1 MKERAFTKK
10 ASVWKKAAACA
21 LAAVFLL
28 SACGMAKDTS
38 SSYDTSPTYQ
48 NSAMSG
54 GGSYAPQAY
63 EEAASEESYER
74 EEAMEIADDYD
85 TPMAAADG
93 DEAVNVNDGGSS
105 SDSEDGAV
113 EQADLKSSN
122 RKIVYTGNI
131 SLQSLEYDAS
141 VKSIHDKITQCG
153 GFIEN
158 EDTYNND
165 PYWYYTERTGAA
177 ANRTRRTLSLT
188 ARIPAEKFDAFMKDL
203 ENDGQVT
210 NTSISARNI
219 SVSYANHDASRKA
232 LEIEQKRLL
241 EMMDKA
247 DTVEDMIAVEERLTE
262 VERELGNEK
271 TTLSAMDRDVD
282 FSTVYISL
290 EEVFEY
296 SEKVVEV
303 TYGERL
309 QRAFGRAIDGFVT
322 FWEELLL
329 FIVETFPFPLSC
341 ASSAADAEEKWNS
354 ALWRKKS
361 AERPW
366 RQESP
371 ICLLILMEREA
382 FSAAA
387 KKILLTPRLLSVRQR
402 RPPVPRRPALGQMRT
417 PAPLRPALRQILTLI
432 LLRFNDKWGTCF
444 VYTCDRR
451 QRQRKK

>member
-329 FIVETFPFPLSC
+329 FIVETFPFLIMLAVIIALVVRFFRRRRRRKMEQRALEEEERRKAMEAGVPYMPSYTDGKRSFFRRREKNTSYPQAAVSPAAPAAGAPAAGTQT
-341 ASSAADAEEKWNS
+341 ASDSGAPAAGTQTVSDSGA
-354 ALWRKKS
+354 
-361 AERPW
+361 P
-366 RQESP
+366 
-371 ICLLILMEREA
+371 
-382 FSAAA
+382 AAA
-387 KKILLTPRLLSVRQR
+387 EKSRDNTDPDLK
-402 RPPVPRRPALGQMRT
+402 
-417 PAPLRPALRQILTLI
+417 
-432 LLRFNDKWGTCF
+432 
-444 VYTCDRR
+444 
-451 QRQRKK
+451 